1 MIHLRPY
8 HPQDCQTLA
17 QLFYNTVHTVNIK
30 DYSPQQV
37 SAWADGHVDLQKW
50 NDTFLSHHTM
60 IAEVNGVIAGFGD
73 MDETGYLDRLYVHK
87 DYQHQGIASTLCDH
101 LEQSVNAPTITTH
114 ASITARGFFEK
125 RGYTVIKAQ
134 QVIRHNTPLTN
145 YVMEYRR

>member
-1 MIHLRPY
+1 MIIRKY
-8 HPQDCQTLA
+8 QAWDCLEIIE
-17 QLFYNTVHTVNIK
+17 LFKDTVLNVNCQ
-30 DYSPQQV
+30 DYSPEQLQ
-37 SAWADGHVDLQKW
+37 AWIRSSEDVDGWNNAFLEHRTLVALEDNKIVGFADMT
-50 NDTFLSHHTM
+50 ND
-60 IAEVNGVIAGFGD
+60 GF
-73 MDETGYLDRLYVHK
+73 LDRLYVHK